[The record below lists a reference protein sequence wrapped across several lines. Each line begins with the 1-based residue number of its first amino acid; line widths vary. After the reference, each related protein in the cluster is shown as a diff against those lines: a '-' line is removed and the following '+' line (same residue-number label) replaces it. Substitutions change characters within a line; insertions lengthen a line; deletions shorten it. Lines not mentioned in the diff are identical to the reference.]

1 MNQIILYGLAGAE
14 QQYIAQMYY
23 CLYTEDISI
32 RNIMYQAQMLKAR
45 CPSIEHVYAND
56 NRHGLRR
63 EYKDSIR
70 LHTIESCF
78 IFKDT
83 LEREGFQI
91 I

>member
-1 MNQIILYGLAGAE
+1 MKQIILYGLAGAN
-14 QQYIAQMYY
+14 QQYIVQMYY
-23 CLYTEDISI
+23 CLYDEDISI
-32 RNIMYQAQMLKAR
+32 RNIVYQAQMLKAK
-45 CPSIEHVYAND
+45 CPSIEHVYAID

-63 EYKDSIR
+63 EYRESIC
-70 LHTIESCF
+70 LHTIESCY